1 MDIKTRY
8 ENALRAFVN
17 DENPSNARTDTI
29 DRGVQSGL
37 VKRNEAVS
45 FAKWLVKQGAG
56 ERVLHYAKD
65 RYGVRSENKIHGEEV
80 FTSIIKLPNGGETE
94 ILFIQEKDTG
104 NLFAVEASYIEQ
116 EVGPI
121 MSPYGNGKIIL
132 PE

>member
-8 ENALRAFVN
+8 ENALRA
-17 DENPSNARTDTI
+17 
-29 DRGVQSGL
+29 
-37 VKRNEAVS
+37 

-65 RYGVRSENKIHGEEV
+65 RYSGEKYYGVRSENKIHGEEV

-121 MSPYGNGKIIL
+121 MSPYGNGEIIL
-132 PE
+132 PD